1 MKYFL
6 LVLGLIIAAIGAILY
21 TMSNFN
27 LGILMTILLGIVFFL
42 WGLFYE
48 KTKTGILKIFRNVFV
63 VSLCLELVFVGFLGC
78 YGNVDNTDYT
88 EDAVIVLGAGVRGDQ
103 ITMPLWHRLTAAVSY
118 HEKNPDAYIVVT
130 GGQGAQETVTEAYAM
145 EKYLIKRGVDPDKI
159 IKEEQATST
168 EENMRFSKAIL
179 DEKLGNDYS
188 VVVITNHFHIYR
200 GVAIAQKE
208 GFLDVTHMHGGL
220 EWYNVIPNY
229 LRETLAVLKMW
240 IID

>member
-6 LVLGLIIAAIGAILY
+6 MILGFIIAAIGAILY

-27 LGILMTILLGIVFFL
+27 LGILMTILLGGVFFL
-42 WGLFYE
+42 WGLLYE
-48 KTKTGILKIFRNVFV
+48 KTKTGVLKIFRNIFV
-63 VSLCLELVFVGFLGC
+63 VLLCLELVFVGFLAY

-88 EDAVIVLGAGVRGDQ
+88 EDAVIVLGAGVRGEQ

-145 EKYLIKRGVDPDKI
+145 EKYLIKRGVDPEKI

-179 DEKLGNDYS
+179 DEKLGDDYS

-208 GFLDVTHMHGGL
+208 GFTDVFHMHGGL

-240 IID
+240 LFD

>member
-27 LGILMTILLGIVFFL
+27 LGILMTILLGTVFFL

-48 KTKTGILKIFRNVFV
+48 KTKTGVFKIFRNIFV
-63 VSLCLELVFVGFLGC
+63 VSLCLELLFVGFLAY

>member
-6 LVLGLIIAAIGAILY
+6 MIFGFVIAAIGAILY

-27 LGILMTILLGIVFFL
+27 LGILMTILLGGVFFL

-48 KTKTGILKIFRNVFV
+48 KTKTGVLKIIRNIFIVG
-63 VSLCLELVFVGFLGC
+63 LCAELILVGFLAY
-78 YGNVDNTDYT
+78 YGNNDNTDYT
-88 EDAVIVLGAGVRGDQ
+88 EDAVIVLGAAVHGDQ

-145 EKYLIKRGVDPDKI
+145 EKYLLKRGVDADKI

-179 DEKLGNDYS
+179 DEKLGDDYN
-188 VVVITNHFHIYR
+188 VAVITNHFHIYR

-208 GFLDVTHMHGGL
+208 GFASVTHVHGGL

-240 IID
+240 ILE